1 MERWPLRGFLLPTR
15 GREVDRKRRPSSGL
29 RVNKYDAAV
38 GFHSTLY
45 DGESESRASHA
56 SGGERLEQA
65 LLKLVRNARSVVGYA
80 QRDRVFDSRRAR
92 QLVRRRAA
100 GANHDRGLGAGRLDG
115 IEHEVR
121 DDAVQ
126 QVLVPLHRRRFT
138 FEADLDA
145 GTAVGMLADQPDRR

>member
-29 RVNKYDAAV
+29 RVNEYDAAV
-38 GFHSTLY
+38 CFYRTLD
-45 DGESESRASHA
+45 DGESESRAPHA
-56 SGGERLEQA
+56 SGGERLEQTP
-65 LLKLVRNARSVVGYA
+65 LKVVWNAGAVVGDP
-80 QRDRVFDSRRAR
+80 QRDRVLDSRRSR

-100 GANHDRGLGAGRLDG
+100 GAHHDRGLDAGRLDG

-126 QVLVPLHRRRFT
+126 QVLVALHRRRFPL
-138 FEADLDA
+138 EADLDA
-145 GTAVGMLADQPDRR
+145 G

>member
-1 MERWPLRGFLLPTR
+1 MERWPSRGFLLPTR

-29 RVNKYDAAV
+29 RVNEYDAAV

-45 DGESESRASHA
+45 NGESESRATDA

-65 LLKLVRNARSVVGYA
+65 LLKLVWNARSVVGYA
-80 QRDRVFDSRRAR
+80 HLDRVFDSRRPW

-100 GANHDRGLGAGRLDG
+100 GANHDRRRLTGRLNG

-126 QVLVPLHRRRFT
+126 QVLVALHRRGVT
-138 FEADLDA
+138 LEGDLDA
-145 GTAVGMLADQPDRR
+145 GAAVGMLTHQPD